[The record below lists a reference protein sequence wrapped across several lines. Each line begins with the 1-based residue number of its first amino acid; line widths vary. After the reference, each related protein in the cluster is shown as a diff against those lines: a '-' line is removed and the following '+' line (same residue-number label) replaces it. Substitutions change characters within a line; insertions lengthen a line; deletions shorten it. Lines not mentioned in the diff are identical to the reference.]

1 MGLGI
6 DSVVDRLRAEVLHL
20 RDNGKG
26 NIRVHPNSF
35 IQVDLDPAEDSWHES
50 HKQGHSGAMRRL
62 HIWNPDAHDL
72 PRQKTVNEIHDHVFD
87 MHSTVIKGTLTQK
100 LYWFV
105 VGGIDQAS
113 HELYRA
119 VYNKSSDS
127 RLEALGIKGVLRR
140 FDSFNIHMTQTYTQ
154 PAFTLHDSEP
164 IGCTVTVMEKTD
176 VHEGEASVLCPIG
189 SPPDNSFDRASA
201 ADPDYLWQAV
211 EASLR

>member
-1 MGLGI
+1 MGLEI
-6 DSVVDRLRAEVLHL
+6 DSVVDELRQEVYKI
-20 RDNGKG
+20 RARGEG

-35 IQVDLDPAEDSWHES
+35 IQVDLDPVEGSWHES
-50 HKQGHSGAMRRL
+50 HKQGHSGSVRRL
-62 HIWNPDAHDL
+62 HIWNPDGHDL

-87 MHSTVIKGTLTQK
+87 MHSTVIKGVLVQK
-100 LYWFV
+100 MYWFV

-127 RLEALGIKGVLRR
+127 RLESLGVKGVLRR
-140 FDSFNIHMTQTYTQ
+140 FDSFHIHSNQTYTQ
-154 PAFTLHDSEP
+154 PAFTMHDSEP
-164 IGCTVTVMEKTD
+164 IGCVVTIMEKTE
-176 VHEGEASVLCPIG
+176 VHEGEASVLCPIS